1 MNFLGEFKSNFNFLK
16 VKFFNTL
23 KKLNYLVILDICI
36 LLFCVLL
43 LSGINILDIFL
54 NISILNVLFANNF
67 LLYVLLF
74 LLSVSNLI
82 LNRLYYKSNT
92 FNREN

>member
-16 VKFFNTL
+16 AKFFNTL

-54 NISILNVLFANNF
+54 NIFILNVLFVNNF
-67 LLYVLLF
+67 LLYALLF